1 MLKESSCKSI
11 ELIRVI
17 NENTIDSP
25 PAVGTASK
33 CELLSLGIS
42 TKFNLYEIFEK
53 KINIK
58 KLIMEY
64 IIV

>member
-11 ELIRVI
+11 ELMRVI
-17 NENTIDSP
+17 NENTIDRP

-42 TKFNLYEIFEK
+42 KNFDVFLK
-53 KINIK
+53 
-58 KLIMEY
+58 
-64 IIV
+64 